1 MANDENEYNHHDNDE
16 DDLAVIII
24 MKVYVAGQT
33 MLNFKDYVHWV
44 KYQEKHSP
52 CKLQLYVR
60 S

>member
-1 MANDENEYNHHDNDE
+1 MAYHDNDNNDE
-16 DDLAVIII
+16 DDLAVIMI

-33 MLNFKDYVHWV
+33 TLNFKDCVHGV

-52 CKLQLYVR
+52 CKLQVYAR

>member
-1 MANDENEYNHHDNDE
+1 MANDDNDNNDNDE
-16 DDLAVIII
+16 DDLAVII
-24 MKVYVAGQT
+24 MKMYVASQT
-33 MLNFKDYVHWV
+33 MLNFKDCVYGV

>member
-1 MANDENEYNHHDNDE
+1 MANDDNDNNDNDE
-16 DDLAVIII
+16 DDLAVII
-24 MKVYVAGQT
+24 MKMYVASQT
-33 MLNFKDYVHWV
+33 TLNFKDCVYGV

>member
-1 MANDENEYNHHDNDE
+1 MANDDNDNYDNDE

-33 MLNFKDYVHWV
+33 TLNFKDYVYGV

>member
-1 MANDENEYNHHDNDE
+1 MANDDNDNNDNDE
-16 DDLAVIII
+16 DDLAVII
-24 MKVYVAGQT
+24 MKMYVASQT
-33 MLNFKDYVHWV
+33 TLNFKDYVHGV

>member
-1 MANDENEYNHHDNDE
+1 MANNDNDNNDNDE

-33 MLNFKDYVHWV
+33 TLNFKDYVHGV

-52 CKLQLYVR
+52 CKLQPYVR

>member
-1 MANDENEYNHHDNDE
+1 MANDDNDNNDNDE

-24 MKVYVAGQT
+24 MKVYVADQT
-33 MLNFKDYVHWV
+33 MLNFKDYVHGV
-44 KYQEKHSP
+44 KYQEKHSS

>member
-1 MANDENEYNHHDNDE
+1 MANDDNDNNDSDE

-33 MLNFKDYVHWV
+33 TLNFKDYVHVV